1 MSQKDIGEGQSF
13 TCVINLVNYSMY
25 TLTIHSVLLSQ
36 QNEVKYQLF
45 DVVLKKKWIV
55 ESDIWV

>member
-45 DVVLKKKWIV
+45 DVV
-55 ESDIWV
+55 